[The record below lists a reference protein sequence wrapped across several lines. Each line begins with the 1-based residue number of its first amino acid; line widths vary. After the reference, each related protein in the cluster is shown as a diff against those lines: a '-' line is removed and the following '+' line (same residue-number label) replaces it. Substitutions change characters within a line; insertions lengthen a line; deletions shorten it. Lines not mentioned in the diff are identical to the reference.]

1 MKVLAAA
8 AALSA
13 TLAGTV
19 HAHGGLISPP
29 SRNNYHQKDPA
40 VRSDNRSWH
49 NNGAFCTGDACLWF
63 NEGCWIGCAN
73 NCSSRMP
80 KNNPKAKGWETA
92 QEFTFNTYGEPNCEK
107 WSPVEPTLPEKY
119 RTWNIGNPSGMGDFT
134 KYNPWRAPGFS
145 PTVDPWCAEPPL
157 QPPTARISAR
167 ARLPACSAAPTHTR
181 VACVH

>member
-1 MKVLAAA
+1 MKVLAA

-13 TLAGTV
+13 TLAATV

-40 VRSDNRSWH
+40 VRSDNRTWH

-134 KYNPWRAPGFS
+134 KYHPWRAPGFS
-145 PTVDPWCAEPPL
+145 PTVDPWCAEEPPL
-157 QPPTARISAR
+157 QPPTARLLASPTASPPAR
-167 ARLPACSAAPTHTR
+167 PPARPPTS
-181 VACVH
+181 V